1 MHMPTLLVIV
11 PIAALLAGVVFAT
24 FYHKYDTRRNLFL
37 DLNLSIEDLSGI
49 GGNIISLQKDQNQN
63 IVWIVSGKWNLDIE
77 SGNLSKGSNSVDFGA
92 NFSMQSVDGI
102 TSEKASLSNYTLVKS
117 HILDEVA
124 SLDGTA
130 SLVNTGN
137 AISSL
142 NATGQ
147 NRTIPLHII
156 ISNGRTISISSDSD
170 SFHNY
175 FSSTPIYGNVPA
187 RD

>member
-1 MHMPTLLVIV
+1 MHMSTLLVIV
-11 PIAALLAGVVFAT
+11 PLVALLAGVVFAT
-24 FYHKYDTRRNLFL
+24 FYHKYDTSRNLFL

-63 IVWIVSGKWNLDIE
+63 IVWIVSGKWNLDVK
-77 SGNLSKGSNSVDFGA
+77 SGNISKESNSVNFDA
-92 NFSMQSVDGI
+92 NFSMQRVDG
-102 TSEKASLSNYTLVKS
+102 TSSSKASLSNYTLVNS
-117 HILDEVA
+117 NILDVVA
-124 SLDGTA
+124 TLDGTA
-130 SLVNTGN
+130 SLVNAGN
-137 AISSL
+137 SISSD

-175 FSSTPIYGNVPA
+175 FSSTPVYGNVPA